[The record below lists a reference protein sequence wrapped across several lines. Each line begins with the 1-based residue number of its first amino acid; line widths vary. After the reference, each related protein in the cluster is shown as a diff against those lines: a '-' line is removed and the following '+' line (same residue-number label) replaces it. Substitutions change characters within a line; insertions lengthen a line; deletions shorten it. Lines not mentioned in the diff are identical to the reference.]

1 MIECKIDKV
10 VNDKSG
16 HVVYIHVTD
25 AETGEILD
33 TTCVAWKNKK
43 DFKAQLKSKTKKI
56 RNKHESKKSKEA
68 EVEQALAEFKEEL
81 NVTDIH
87 R

>member
-1 MIECKIDKV
+1 MIECKIDKI

-43 DFKAQLKSKTKKI
+43 DFKAQLKSKTQKI
-56 RNKHESKKSKEA
+56 RDSHDTKKAKII
-68 EVEQALAEFKEEL
+68 EVDKALAEFKEEIKSES
-81 NVTDIH
+81 NIH
-87 R
+87 

>member
-1 MIECKIDKV
+1 MIECKIDKI

-56 RNKHESKKSKEA
+56 RDSHNAKKAKEA
-68 EVEQALAEFKEEL
+68 EVLQALTEFKEE
-81 NVTDIH
+81 V
-87 R
+87 